1 MSYIDRK
8 PFSAMMVPLGVT
20 LVSPLAPPE
29 APAKEFEL
37 PSFAYDFPK
46 NHCLDRHDAFEQK
59 GDLNLEELAFK
70 LEDRQI
76 FEKWVLVRDQADH
89 RNAS

>member
-1 MSYIDRK
+1 MNYIDRK
-8 PFSAMMVPLGVT
+8 PFSAMMAALGVT
-20 LVSPLAPPE
+20 LVSPL

-37 PSFAYDFPK
+37 PSFAYDFLD
-46 NHCLDRHDAFEQK
+46 NHCLDCHDAFEQK
-59 GDLNLEELAFK
+59 GDLNLEELYFK
-70 LEDRQI
+70 LEDSQI